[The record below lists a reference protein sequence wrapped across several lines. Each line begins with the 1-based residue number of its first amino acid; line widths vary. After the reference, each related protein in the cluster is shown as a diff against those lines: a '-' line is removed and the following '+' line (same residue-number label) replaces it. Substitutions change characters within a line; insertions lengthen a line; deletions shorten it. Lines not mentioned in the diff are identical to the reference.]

1 MGKMLKLQFL
11 IMRELEMAE
20 KWTAK
25 ELNKFKTMIEGKR
38 ESVVAEL
45 EEARERAEGFSTG
58 DSVNA
63 IYSSHM
69 ADAGSDQ
76 QEREK
81 LFYFLKRETE
91 FLQYLERAIEMMED
105 GTFGICKS
113 CDKKIAEE
121 RLIEVPHTSQC
132 FSCKSQIK
140 L

>member
-1 MGKMLKLQFL
+1 
-11 IMRELEMAE
+11 MAE
-20 KWTAK
+20 SWTPK
-25 ELNKFKTMIEGKR
+25 ELKKFKIMIESKKIT
-38 ESVVAEL
+38 VVAEL
-45 EEARERAEGFSTG
+45 DEARDRAEGFSTG
-58 DSVNA
+58 ETVNA

-91 FLQYLERAIEMMED
+91 FLQHLERAIEMLDD
-105 GTFGICKS
+105 GIFGICKT
-113 CDKKIAEE
+113 CEKKIAEE

-132 FSCKSQIK
+132 FCCKSQIK